1 MPVNRDDTYFIT
13 TQSFVKIQLSD
24 ARKIVCGRQRHRGR
38 SVSSVPISPQM
49 TWFLCLKIK
58 QHINFALKMSYSK
71 FWCCTLA
78 NFNGTLWTNHLPR
91 TQSHPDALGCPAT
104 GFFPPFPGCFVWH
117 CLSSLL
123 STPTHLPLPSYFI
136 CCFPVLFIQHQQ
148 SVRSSCLNEF
158 FLPGNYTM
166 PKSESHFFLFWLIAS
181 LDPHREQACS
191 QKLIAPSIDDY
202 IQIIC
207 CLISLN
213 LNEDLRIRPV

>member
-104 GFFPPFPGCFVWH
+104 GFFFPFSWLLCLALFKLSPFYTNPPTSAKLFH
-117 CLSSLL
+117 MLL
-123 STPTHLPLPSYFI
+123 PCPIYSTPTI
-136 CCFPVLFIQHQQ
+136 C
-148 SVRSSCLNEF
+148 S
-158 FLPGNYTM
+158 
-166 PKSESHFFLFWLIAS
+166 
-181 LDPHREQACS
+181 
-191 QKLIAPSIDDY
+191 
-202 IQIIC
+202 
-207 CLISLN
+207 
-213 LNEDLRIRPV
+213 